1 MITIIRYALELII
14 ILMLLKVSFSLVV
27 VVVFGFV
34 RAIPSLVLTVLAL
47 LILDK
52 FIDDNEEEE

>member
-1 MITIIRYALELII
+1 MTRIIRCALELII
-14 ILMLLKVSFSLVV
+14 ILMLLRVSLDLVIVV
-27 VVVFGFV
+27 VIGFV
-34 RAIPSLVLTVLAL
+34 KAIPSLVLTVLAL